1 VPDLDGVLTM
11 ADCLVRYDERAHGA
25 HEGKRRERRNHKG
38 TARGLEAG
46 EESTRRPVVEIHR
59 AVVTGDALID
69 CRR

>member
-38 TARGLEAG
+38 TARGLEA
-46 EESTRRPVVEIHR
+46 RRGVDPATVVEIHR